1 MSVCIMSVCEH
12 IHFTC
17 ACVCVDTQ
25 QSFLTINNTKL
36 QALVYNILSPTTTIT
51 GYATVSENC
60 QFFTGTQ
67 MAIRLLQTSQIIS
80 GISIITAHA
89 AYSSTNK
96 TKTVSVSELKW
107 NQFVYPAQM
116 CLLFMHMLWHYV
128 ASSLIHT
135 QTFQRALTALVTG
148 QMCTDKERPF
158 SSVTNYVRVWRKGTR
173 KWGLECESA

>member
-36 QALVYNILSPTTTIT
+36 QALVYNILPPTTTIT

-67 MAIRLLQTSQIIS
+67 MGIRLLQTTQIIS

-96 TKTVSVSELKW
+96 TKTVWTEME
-107 NQFVYPAQM
+107 PI
-116 CLLFMHMLWHYV
+116 CLPGTDVPPIQAH
-128 ASSLIHT
+128 
-135 QTFQRALTALVTG
+135 ALTLCRFQSYSYPNLSEG
-148 QMCTDKERPF
+148 TDGVGDWTDVHRQ
-158 SSVTNYVRVWRKGTR
+158 GTP
-173 KWGLECESA
+173 LQ